1 VVIEQQ
7 GSAEASVNMSL
18 FSYQEVRMQVKT
30 MLPVPIEFD
39 DDDNLI
45 ELGLDSLKIMRIVN
59 EWRRAGSVVTFA
71 ELIEAPRLSDWWS
84 LLQKSNTGFPV
95 VSEVAAENET
105 SGDVNEPFLLTD
117 VQHAYWIGR
126 RDDQPLGGVGCHAY
140 LEIDGKRV
148 EPQRLESA
156 WTQLFT
162 HHSMLRARFLDNG
175 QQEVLDTPFSKALL
189 VHDLRLYPE
198 SELTLKL
205 KRIRNRLSHRRLS
218 VDKGEVIG
226 IELSLL
232 PDGCTRLHFDIDLLV
247 ADVQSLQII
256 IRDLAAAYGRGCP
269 PAAPINWSF
278 AKYLKQEERRQS
290 LDKERAGQYWNQ
302 RLLTLPAAP
311 GLPLKEKPEAI
322 RSPVFKRRNYIVKST
337 DWTILQKRSAAHQVT
352 PAMAL
357 LTAYAEVLDRWSTK
371 SQFLI
376 NIPLFDR
383 QTGEAGIE
391 DVVADFTNLL
401 LLAVDCS
408 FPQSFLER
416 ARGVQAQFHK
426 DVANASFSGIQ
437 LQRDMARVRHGER
450 MFAPVVFACN
460 LGTPLINA
468 ECRETLGKFTYMISQ
483 TPQVWLDFQIYE
495 MDDGLLL
502 AWDAVDALFPDG
514 LIDQMFTAY
523 TQFIEWLVA
532 DGNDWQSSLNV
543 LPAAHQ
549 QRRDRDVEL
558 SIPQST
564 QCLHT
569 SFFDFAA
576 ANPQQTALIDS
587 HSNTHLTYGELS
599 RHALQVAALLK
610 EHGVMQGDP
619 VAVTLPRGI
628 EQIAAVFGI
637 LALGACY
644 APVSVEQPSVRR
656 DRIHKKAAIRYA
668 LTNYEQAQTI
678 AWPADA
684 VVLDI
689 ANTANT
695 TALAGPVEVS
705 PEQLAYI
712 IFTSG
717 STGEPK
723 GVEISHCAAW
733 NTIAEINR
741 RYNVN
746 ATDRILAVSA
756 LDFDLSVYDIFGLL
770 SVGGS
775 LVLIT
780 EDTRRDAAHWLKLL
794 NKYQVTIWNSV
805 PVLLDMLLVVAESEQ
820 QKTLPLRLSMLSGD
834 WIGLD
839 IPTRLHSVAEHCH
852 LIAMGGATE
861 ASIWSNFFDVTLPLP
876 AHWTSIPYGR
886 SLANQAYRV
895 VDSKGR
901 DCPDWVAGE
910 LWIGGAGV
918 AQGYRGDSKLTAE
931 RFVEWNASRWYRTGD
946 LGRYLPDGNIEFLGR
961 EDFQVKIRGHRIEL
975 GEIEAALLR
984 CPGVCEGAVVAIG
997 KPRGDKRLM
1006 GYVVLEGSASHDTD
1020 ELRRFLEQKLPKYMV
1035 PSSLITLDTMLL
1047 TPNGKIDRSAL
1058 IAQAEGAEIK
1068 PEQRFVAP
1076 SSFLEKTIAEI
1087 WADLLQ
1093 KEKVGIHDNF
1103 FDLGGNSLLATQ
1115 LLTKLRKNFK
1125 KEIPSVRVFEYP
1137 SVSAFAQ
1144 YLGKEGPHTPVGLQS
1159 AERGKRR
1166 RQVVLR
1172 MPRHNANDKMGQS

>member
-1 VVIEQQ
+1 MVDQRENT
-7 GSAEASVNMSL
+7 EASVNISSL
-18 FSYQEVRMQVKT
+18 NYQEMRMVVKT
-30 MLPVPIEFD
+30 MLSAPIEFD

-59 EWRRAGSVVTFA
+59 KWRRAGSVVTFA
-71 ELIEAPRLSDWWS
+71 ELIEAPRLRDWWS
-84 LLQKSNTGFPV
+84 LLQKKNTEFPA
-95 VSEVAAENET
+95 VSEVAIEIEAY
-105 SGDVNEPFLLTD
+105 GDVNQPFPLTD
-117 VQHAYWIGR
+117 VQRAYWIGR

-140 LEIDGKRV
+140 LEIDGKKV

-156 WTQLFT
+156 WKQLLS
-162 HHSMLRARFLDNG
+162 HHAMLRARFLIDG
-175 QQEVLDTPFSKALL
+175 QQKVQNTPLTKALL
-189 VHDLRLYPE
+189 VHDLRLYSE
-198 SELTLKL
+198 SELTLEL
-205 KRIRNRLSHRRLS
+205 ERIRDRLSHRRLS
-218 VDKGEVIG
+218 VEKGEVAG
-226 IELSLL
+226 LELSLL
-232 PDGCTRLHFDIDLLV
+232 PDGCTRLHFDVDLLV

-269 PAAPINWSF
+269 PAAPLNWNF
-278 AKYLKQEERRQS
+278 CKYLEQEKQRRS
-290 LDKERAGQYWNQ
+290 SDKKKARQYWTQ
-302 RLLTLPAAP
+302 RLLTLPGAP

-322 RSPVFKRRNYIVKST
+322 KAPIFKRRIYVVKND
-337 DWTILQKRSAAHQVT
+337 DWIRLQKRSAAHRVT
-352 PAMAL
+352 PAMVL
-357 LTAYAEVLDRWSTK
+357 LTVYAEILDRWSTN

-376 NIPLFDR
+376 NMPLFDR
-383 QTGEAGIE
+383 QTGDVGIE

-408 FPQSFLER
+408 SPQSFVER
-416 ARGVQAQFHK
+416 ALRVQAQFHK
-426 DVANASFSGIQ
+426 DVANAAYSGVQI
-437 LQRDMARVRHGER
+437 QRDMARDRRGEG

-468 ECRETLGKFTYMISQ
+468 ECRETLGKLTYMISQ
-483 TPQVWLDFQIYE
+483 TPQIWLDFQIYE
-495 MDDGLLL
+495 TDDGLLL

-514 LIDQMFTAY
+514 LIDQMFTAC
-523 TQFIEWLVA
+523 TQFIEWLFT
-532 DGNDWQSSLNV
+532 DDNDWQFSMDV

-576 ANPQQTALIDS
+576 VNPQQTALIDS
-587 HSNTHLTYGELS
+587 HSNMLTYGELS
-599 RHALQVAALLK
+599 GYALQVAALLK

-628 EQIAAVFGI
+628 EQIVAVFGI

-656 DRIHKKAAIRYA
+656 DRIHKKAAIRCV
-668 LTNYEQAQTI
+668 LTTHEQAQTI
-678 AWPADA
+678 VWPADA

-689 ANTANT
+689 ADTANT
-695 TALAGPVEVS
+695 TALAEPVEVS

-741 RYNVN
+741 RYNVS
-746 ATDRILAVSA
+746 ATDRILAVSS

-775 LVLIT
+775 LLLIA
-780 EDTRRDAAHWLKLL
+780 ENTRRDAAHWLKML
-794 NKYQVTIWNSV
+794 NNYQVTIWNSV
-805 PVLLDMLLVVAESEQ
+805 PVLLDMLLVVAESKQ
-820 QKTLPLRLSMLSGD
+820 QKTLPLRIAMLSGD

-839 IPTRLHSVAEHCH
+839 IPTRLHSIAEHCH

-918 AQGYRGDSKLTAE
+918 ARGYRGEPKLTAE
-931 RFVEWNASRWYRTGD
+931 RFVEWNGSRWYRTGD

-975 GEIEAALLR
+975 GEIETALKQH
-984 CPGVCEGAVVAIG
+984 PGVRDAVVTVV
-997 KPRGDKRLM
+997 GDSHENKRLV
-1006 GYVVLEGSASHDTD
+1006 GYVVPDQQQKPAAD
-1020 ELRRFLEQKLPKYMV
+1020 ELRGFLNEKLPDYML
-1035 PSSLITLDTMLL
+1035 PATYMLMDALPL
-1047 TPNGKIDRSAL
+1047 THNGKVDRKAL
-1058 IAQAEGAEIK
+1058 
-1068 PEQRFVAP
+1068 PEPGELPLDVEVVYVAP
-1076 SSFLEKTIAEI
+1076 QTEVEQTITTI
-1087 WADLLQ
+1087 LQ
-1093 KEKVGIHDNF
+1093 EVLGIENLGLHNNF
-1103 FDLGGNSLLATQ
+1103 FDLGGNSLHLVRIQNRLEKTFKRDVSIVDLFQHPTINILARHLTQ
-1115 LLTKLRKNFK
+1115 DERENSFIQQADK
-1125 KEIPSVRVFEYP
+1125 RVENRM
-1137 SVSAFAQ
+1137 AA
-1144 YLGKEGPHTPVGLQS
+1144 
-1159 AERGKRR
+1159 RKRR
-1166 RQVVLR
+1166 ERAKAITQ
-1172 MPRHNANDKMGQS
+1172 KISEQ